1 MVRKVRECRGR
12 AEIAVKADLHIHSYV
27 SDGLPSPRDVV
38 RYAAKV
44 GLGAISITDHNTFL
58 GSALAL
64 REASRVVVIPGAE
77 FRTHYG
83 DIVVLCESLPYKV
96 QRESDSAKTI
106 SLVSLVDLARREN
119 CVLVA
124 VHPYAKFRYGIGSLY
139 RASFINCVEVF
150 NSSSDPLTNVYTI
163 LATADKPCKT
173 AGSDSHLLE
182 AVGSA
187 YTLIDSVSLRRE
199 DLLESL
205 RKARATPSYS
215 LAKSLVDLVVLTEKR
230 LLHSLRLR
238 LYLQNDMWG
247 RVRRYDEILESLWR
261 ARKSSKL

>member
-1 MVRKVRECRGR
+1 MVRKVQKYGGR

-64 REASRVVVIPGAE
+64 REASKVVVIPGAE

-83 DIVVLCESLPYKV
+83 DIVVLCESLPYRV
-96 QRESDSAKTI
+96 QRASNSVKTV
-106 SLVSLVDLARREN
+106 SLVSLVDLTRKEN

-124 VHPYAKFRYGIGSLY
+124 VHPYATFRYGTGSLY
-139 RASFINCVEVF
+139 RASFIDCVEVF
-150 NSSSDPLTNVYTI
+150 NSSSDPLTNAYTL
-163 LATADKPCKT
+163 LATSDKPCKT

-182 AVGSA
+182 TIGSA
-187 YTLIDSVSLRRE
+187 YTLIDSGSLRRE

-205 RKARATPSYS
+205 RKARTTPSYS
-215 LAKSLVDLVVLTEKR
+215 LAKSLVDLVVLAKKR

-238 LYLQNDMWG
+238 LDLRGD
-247 RVRRYDEILESLWR
+247 V
-261 ARKSSKL
+261 